1 METTETKKT
10 VHLSEE
16 EKKFLREHGEFC
28 RKEIKEVCRHLGFLL
43 AMSENNPMLFT
54 EDWSGPSRDAYELFL
69 DQLSDGEKDEVIE
82 QILEQSPEQ
91 TEEKTDD
98 EDRLNEK
105 RWAKTINDLVT
116 HCWQI
121 LSGWQQPI
129 VRSVIKRLVEQ
140 LPEKIM
146 EWDDDDARQE
156 AVDELL
162 NEVVCDMSTE
172 QIVACTKEAKNN
184 GALKL
189 AV

>member
-1 METTETKKT
+1 MKT
-10 VHLSEE
+10 NESKNRVQLSEE
-16 EKKFLREHGEFC
+16 EKKFLQEHAEFC
-28 RKEIKEVCRHLGFLL
+28 RKEVEVACGHLGVL
-43 AMSENNPMLFT
+43 AKMEENNPDLFM
-54 EDWSGPSRDAYELFL
+54 EDWSAAIKEMHEWFL
-69 DQLSDGEKDEVIE
+69 GRLSDGGKDDIIE
-82 QILEQSPEQ
+82 QILERSPEQ
-91 TEEKTDD
+91 AEEKTDD
-98 EDRLNEK
+98 EDRVTEK
-105 RWAKTINDLVT
+105 RWGKTINDLVT
-116 HCWQI
+116 DCWQI